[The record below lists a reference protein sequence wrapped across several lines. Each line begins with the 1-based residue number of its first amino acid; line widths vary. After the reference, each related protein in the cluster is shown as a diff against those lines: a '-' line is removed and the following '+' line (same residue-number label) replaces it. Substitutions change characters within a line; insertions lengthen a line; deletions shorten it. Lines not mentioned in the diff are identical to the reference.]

1 MQPTV
6 QKDGLEGSHTPCPSK
21 ARIML
26 VLSCPAFKNLK
37 CQLKKSKEILRVYEF
52 HGVNNWKE
60 FGSIQRIHF
69 HSPPKWPLFLIK
81 ANYFILS
88 SFSKE
93 KNGVRIKERGNL
105 QRNKKRLLHNYT
117 KCPF

>member
-1 MQPTV
+1 MI
-6 QKDGLEGSHTPCPSK
+6 PCPSK

-26 VLSCPAFKNLK
+26 VLSCPALKNLK

-52 HGVNNWKE
+52 QGVNNWKE

-69 HSPPKWPLFLIK
+69 HSAKKCPLFLIK
-81 ANYFILS
+81 TNCFILS

-93 KNGVRIKERGNL
+93 KNDVRIKGQGNL
-105 QRNKKRLLHNYT
+105 QRNKKGYSTIIQNVHFNR
-117 KCPF
+117 